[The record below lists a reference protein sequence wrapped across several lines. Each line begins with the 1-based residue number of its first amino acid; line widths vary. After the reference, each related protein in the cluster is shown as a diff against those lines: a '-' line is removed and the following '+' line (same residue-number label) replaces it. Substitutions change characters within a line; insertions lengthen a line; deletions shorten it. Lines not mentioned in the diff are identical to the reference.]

1 MHDSR
6 PLPSGRDYVVET
18 SGLKGFARAHELGV
32 QWKLLR
38 ANFWTKLRS
47 VIEQIAKCYRTA
59 ANEILNTGNDELV
72 NGLCRLVKVAN
83 RLLREKKNQLLTETM
98 RAPRAEE
105 EVGQLWKANK

>member
-1 MHDSR
+1 
-6 PLPSGRDYVVET
+6 
-18 SGLKGFARAHELGV
+18 V

-59 ANEILNTGNDELV
+59 GDIILNTGNGELV
-72 NGLCRLVKVAN
+72 KGCVGWQKVAN